1 MGVRVKKDLKD
12 VMNEMGDQLHQA
24 GKAASDAI
32 RDKEKR
38 EEVRSKARKTAHDV
52 ADTVADLV
60 DGLSESTRTVLQS
73 EEVEGAIEGVGTMF
87 KGWAAKIREART
99 QQDEPAEHEPSTE
112 ADDADEAEDSNTEQ
126 NGADSAPS
134 PNEPKRTL

>member
-1 MGVRVKKDLKD
+1 MKKDLKD
-12 VMNEMGDQLHQA
+12 VMNEMGEQLHQA

-38 EEVRSKARKTAHDV
+38 DEVRTKARKTAHEV
-52 ADTVADLV
+52 ADSVADLV

-99 QQDEPAEHEPSTE
+99 QTDTTDEPSEAPVPPSTE
-112 ADDADEAEDSNTEQ
+112 ESTDSSENNEETT
-126 NGADSAPS
+126 SA
-134 PNEPKRTL
+134 EPKRTL

>member
-1 MGVRVKKDLKD
+1 MKKDLKD
-12 VMNEMGDQLHQA
+12 VMNEMGEQLHQA

-52 ADTVADLV
+52 ADSVADLV

-99 QQDEPAEHEPSTE
+99 HRDEPAEHEPSTE
-112 ADDADEAEDSNTEQ
+112 ADDADEANDSTMEQ